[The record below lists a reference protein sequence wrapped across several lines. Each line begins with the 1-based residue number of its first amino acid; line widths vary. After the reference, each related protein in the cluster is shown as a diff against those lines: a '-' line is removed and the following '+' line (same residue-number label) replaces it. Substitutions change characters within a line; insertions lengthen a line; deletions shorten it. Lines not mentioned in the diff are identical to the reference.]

1 MTFNLLVIGSGYVG
15 KTSFIKENAGIL
27 QDFSGNLEVYTLD
40 FSTNKGDVK
49 FRIFDSNT
57 VNDMISYG
65 VAVHAAIIMV
75 SSDVKRSFS
84 YAISIKE
91 ELSESF
97 GDIPTLLLINKCDI
111 GGSVNLENIN
121 GIKRFIENNCR
132 RLFEP
137 DYLAWKIP
145 VILTSTKIG
154 YNCYLPFIYFIQ
166 RLLDGSYQQNI
177 KYSYLSD
184 IQQGQPEEEEDE
196 AADYSEEEDEA
207 ADYSEEEKQE
217 DDEAADYSEE
227 QKQEEEEAADCSE
240 EEEEEE

>member
-1 MTFNLLVIGSGYVG
+1 MQIMTFNLLVVGSGYVG

-49 FRIFDSNT
+49 FTIYDSNN

-111 GGSVNLENIN
+111 GGGVNLENIN

-137 DYLAWKIP
+137 GYLAWKIP

-166 RLLDGSYQQNI
+166 RLLDGSYQQYI

-196 AADYSEEEDEA
+196 AADYSDEE
-207 ADYSEEEKQE
+207 
-217 DDEAADYSEE
+217 
-227 QKQEEEEAADCSE
+227 KQEEEEAADYSDE
-240 EEEEEE
+240 EEEEE